1 MASVPSSPSTSLKE
15 SVPKLL
21 PDPNKDWREKT
32 KKNRSTSPSI
42 AQRSTQ
48 TGEPANGVNTPRRP
62 SVGFS
67 ALRGPVRLRPTTN
80 VNGLNGRRKQ
90 QIIIPMVKKK
100 NSSASQ
106 DTSTKS
112 RRKKEPK
119 IIRPPKEASP

>member
-1 MASVPSSPSTSLKE
+1 MASVPSSPLMSLKE

-21 PDPNKDWREKT
+21 PDPNKNQREKT
-32 KKNRSTSPSI
+32 KKNRSTSPSMT
-42 AQRSTQ
+42 QKSTR
-48 TGEPANGVNTPRRP
+48 TGEPANGVNIPRRP

-67 ALRGPVRLRPTTN
+67 ALQGPARLRPITN
-80 VNGLNGRRKQ
+80 ANGLNGRRKQ
-90 QIIIPMVKKK
+90 QITTPMVKKK

-119 IIRPPKEASP
+119 IIRP